1 MKKITAK
8 EVKATHVNVIQVGY
22 CELGNLLTFKQPYAY
37 TSGVY
42 GWNADVYS
50 YGTTA
55 IVTGYRPFGKKVNP
69 GTYKTYETMA
79 GLVMADKNLS
89 WEEKEVK
96 VTGLLED
103 FMEVL
108 GCQQS

>member
-22 CELGNLLTFKQPYAY
+22 CELGNLLTFKNPYAY
-37 TSGVY
+37 TAGIY

-79 GLVMADKNLS
+79 GLVISDKALSLDEKREKVNNLLD
-89 WEEKEVK
+89 K
-96 VTGLLED
+96 
-103 FMEVL
+103 FMEVI
-108 GCQQS
+108 